1 MALPLVRK
9 FFGKTIGDTAA
20 FAGGAAIAR
29 TLHPGLQALTNE
41 TWAKFPEVPLDPA
54 TAAQVVAED
63 VEQLAWGAAE
73 AAQHGVDGDRFGA
86 LLGEV
91 LNAPGLPQLFE
102 AWRRDLI
109 DDQAFEHGLRKAKLE
124 TRWDAPL
131 RALKR
136 QLLSLSDLANARQQ
150 GFVDEARQVADSG
163 HLGLDADD
171 AQVLFELAGLPLGVE
186 TMQQALNR
194 GLVDRAAFDQ
204 AIREGHTKT
213 KYTDLARALAN
224 PLLSADEYA
233 TLHLKG
239 WIDEAAM
246 HAGGALHGF
255 TPAQMDQKYLEK
267 GRPISPTQA
276 YTAWAREAP
285 GPYGGTFDEADFTKA
300 IAQSDIRPEY
310 APVLWHNRFN
320 YPSLFQMRQLVSSGA
335 IDRAT
340 ALDIL
345 HKERYPDELATKM
358 VGGWLK
364 GAGGSAKAETATA
377 VLTEYEGRF
386 VTRSDALSALEQL
399 GYAAD
404 VAEHE
409 LHLADAR
416 RVKKYRDAALS
427 RIHAVYVAH
436 KIDEATAA
444 ADVDRLGVVPP
455 ARDLLLEL
463 WAFERDVNVSVLTP
477 AQIKRAFVKGVKDRA
492 WALAELDDRNYSTE
506 DANTL
511 LDE

>member
-29 TLHPGLQALTNE
+29 TLHPGLQELENE
-41 TWAKFPEVPLDPA
+41 SWSAFPQRPLDA
-54 TAAQVVAED
+54 GTAAAIVAED
-63 VEQLAWGAAE
+63 VERRDWGANE
-73 AAQHGVDGDRFGA
+73 ARQTGINGDRFDD
-86 LLGEV
+86 LLGET
-91 LNAPGLPQLFE
+91 LNAPGVPQLFE

-109 DDQAFEHGLRKAKLE
+109 DDAAFEHGLRKAKLE
-124 TRWDAPL
+124 PRWDAPL

-150 GFVDEARQVADSG
+150 GFVDAQTQLDTSG
-163 HLGLDADD
+163 KLGLSRDD

-186 TMQQALNR
+186 TMQQAVNR
-194 GLVDRAAFDQ
+194 GLADKATFEQ
-204 AIREGHTKT
+204 AVREGHTKT
-213 KYTDLARALAN
+213 KYTDLAYALRQ
-224 PLLSADEYA
+224 PILSADEYA

-239 WIDEAAM
+239 WIDEQAM

-255 TPAQMDQKYLEK
+255 TPAQMDLKFLEK
-267 GRPISPTQA
+267 GRPISPTQG

-285 GPYGGTFDEADFTKA
+285 GPYGGTFDEADFNKT

-310 APVLWHNRFN
+310 AKVLWHNRFN
-320 YPSLFQMRQLVSSGA
+320 YPSLFQMRQLVSSGTL
-335 IDRAT
+335 DRAT

-345 HKERYPDELATKM
+345 HKERYPDDLAAKM
-358 VGGWLK
+358 VAGWLK

-386 VTRSDALSALEQL
+386 VTRTEALAALEQL
-399 GYAAD
+399 GYSAD

-416 RVKKYRDAALS
+416 RVKKYRDAALA

-436 KIDEATAA
+436 KIDAAAAA
-444 ADVDRLGVVPP
+444 ADIDKLGIVPP
-455 ARDLLLEL
+455 ARDQLLEL

-477 AQIKRAFVKGVKDRA
+477 AQIKRAFVKGVQTRE
-492 WALAELDDRNYSTE
+492 WALAELEERNYSPD